1 MTFPEFL
8 VICEPGTGLE
18 SSVRIS
24 AAHYSLLAVTHTL
37 SQSLKGPAFPPHRY
51 QLILLRLTFLHLQMN
66 SFPAFVHLILFK
78 SQLTHKSVSS
88 IRIKLPQMKGPP
100 SVGSTSALSL
110 PLHSD
115 PSSLPN

>member
-37 SQSLKGPAFPPHRY
+37 SQSLKGPAFPPQHTQISAHSAEDDLPAPPNEFIPSIY
-51 QLILLRLTFLHLQMN
+51 
-66 SFPAFVHLILFK
+66 SFD
-78 SQLTHKSVSS
+78 S
-88 IRIKLPQMKGPP
+88 I
-100 SVGSTSALSL
+100 
-110 PLHSD
+110 
-115 PSSLPN
+115 

>member
-37 SQSLKGPAFPPHRY
+37 SQSLKGPGFPQQH
-51 QLILLRLTFLHLQMN
+51 T
-66 SFPAFVHLILFK
+66 
-78 SQLTHKSVSS
+78 
-88 IRIKLPQMKGPP
+88 
-100 SVGSTSALSL
+100 
-110 PLHSD
+110 
-115 PSSLPN
+115 